1 MKMDQETI
9 LLKNGNTCVLRSV
22 EPEDAG
28 RMISYMKIMLG
39 ETPYLLRTPEEFDYS
54 VEGEAEVLRRRRDDP
69 RALMILAEIDGEI
82 IATSDVMSMGVKSRT
97 LHRATLGMSV
107 RQDYWRQGIGSAMME
122 RLIAFAKQTGYEQI
136 ELTVEVDAEIAEP
149 ESLAEKIS
157 FICRQKGWKTSLV
170 GFCLREGDVVT
181 FQTEVS
187 NVPEKEISALVKSW
201 AVAQA
206 GVDAAFSFT
215 KVGTELWMETLTRS
229 KVEEFSAAFKKFG
242 LNLRGLSVMPANLLE
257 KIHPYDR
264 TEFITEIV
272 RDKKSPNLL
281 SARGSVWNWKKIS
294 SAVAAIFF
302 ISLIIG
308 SIKLFF
314 DYYEASNKLDAA
326 KISVEGLHA
335 DLALKENLDANI
347 AELHKL
353 NNRAAQI
360 DSNKNFK
367 LLINI
372 GKISDDDI
380 RLTKI
385 RVEEN
390 FLELEGITD
399 KPALLD

>member
-1 MKMDQETI
+1 MI
-9 LLKNGNTCVLRSV
+9 NSLKNFFR
-22 EPEDAG
+22 EDT
-28 RMISYMKIMLG
+28 S
-39 ETPYLLRTPEEFDYS
+39 
-54 VEGEAEVLRRRRDDP
+54 
-69 RALMILAEIDGEI
+69 EIIGAYFDGEKI
-82 IATSDVMSMGVKSRT
+82 FVVHLTEKF
-97 LHRATLGMSV
+97 
-107 RQDYWRQGIGSAMME
+107 E
-122 RLIAFAKQTGYEQI
+122 
-136 ELTVEVDAEIAEP
+136 TVEVDAEIAEP

-399 KPALLD
+399 KPAAVKNYLAHVKSSVVQSARLETSSENDDGEIIFLIRASL

>member
-1 MKMDQETI
+1 MI
-9 LLKNGNTCVLRSV
+9 NGLKNFFR
-22 EPEDAG
+22 EDT
-28 RMISYMKIMLG
+28 S
-39 ETPYLLRTPEEFDYS
+39 
-54 VEGEAEVLRRRRDDP
+54 
-69 RALMILAEIDGEI
+69 EIIGAYFDGEKI
-82 IATSDVMSMGVKSRT
+82 FVVHLTEKF
-97 LHRATLGMSV
+97 
-107 RQDYWRQGIGSAMME
+107 E
-122 RLIAFAKQTGYEQI
+122 
-136 ELTVEVDAEIAEP
+136 TVEVDSEIAEP

-157 FICRQKGWKTSLV
+157 LICRQKGWKTSLV

-215 KVGTELWMETLTRS
+215 KVGAELWMETLTRS

-326 KISVEGLHA
+326 KISVEGLHS
-335 DLALKENLDANI
+335 DLTLKENLDANI

-360 DSNKNFK
+360 DSSKNFK

-372 GKISDDDI
+372 GKISDDDV

-399 KPALLD
+399 KPAVVKNYLAHVKSSVVQSARLETSSENDDGEIIFLIRASL